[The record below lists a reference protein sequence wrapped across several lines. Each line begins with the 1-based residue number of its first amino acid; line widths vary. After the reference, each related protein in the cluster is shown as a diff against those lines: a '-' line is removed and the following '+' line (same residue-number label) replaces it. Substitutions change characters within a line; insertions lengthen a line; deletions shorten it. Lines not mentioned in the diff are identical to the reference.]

1 MKEKIL
7 IIEDDP
13 MIQIQLKNLLTG
25 NGYEVEAVT
34 DFTNPVEHF
43 RVFAPHLVLLDIKL
57 PGSSGFEICTQI
69 RAFSDL
75 PIIFVTS
82 SNTDMD
88 ELNSIMLGGDAF
100 ITKPYNPAILLAKIA
115 SLLRKAGA
123 SSQAAEVLIWNGA
136 ELHLE
141 SSTIAYDGEEV
152 ELTKNEVKV
161 LYYQTVL
168 LILGVWILVLTL
180 YLAACYIS
188 RKKRLDM
195 LLEMAGQ
202 LEERYLIPEVMP
214 VPDRAEEQVFYQL
227 LKMAEKSMLERIGQ
241 VERERG
247 EYRAY
252 IEQWVH
258 EVKTP
263 ITALK
268 LLCENNRS
276 PFSREVLAELEN
288 INRCAEQ
295 ALYYARSEHTEKDY
309 SIREMNL
316 ADVVHGAIAD
326 NKYLLRQCD
335 MAIMV
340 DGLELVVY
348 ADDKWVRFILDQIVS
363 NAVKYRAPQQPALH
377 ISAERADDRV
387 LLSIADNGVGIPES
401 DLPRIF
407 EKGFTGQN
415 GRTIHSSTGIG
426 LYLCKRLCDKLGIGL
441 AASSTGRGTT
451 ITLSFHINDFIT
463 GVQG

>member
-1 MKEKIL
+1 MSGKLYVKNHLPLIL
-7 IIEDDP
+7 
-13 MIQIQLKNLLTG
+13 LNLLGALALSLFLLATG
-25 NGYEVEAVT
+25 N
-34 DFTNPVEHF
+34 
-43 RVFAPHLVLLDIKL
+43 
-57 PGSSGFEICTQI
+57 
-69 RAFSDL
+69 
-75 PIIFVTS
+75 
-82 SNTDMD
+82 
-88 ELNSIMLGGDAF
+88 
-100 ITKPYNPAILLAKIA
+100 AI
-115 SLLRKAGA
+115 
-123 SSQAAEVLIWNGA
+123 
-136 ELHLE
+136 
-141 SSTIAYDGEEV
+141 
-152 ELTKNEVKV
+152 
-161 LYYQTVL
+161 QTVL
-168 LILGVWILVLTL
+168 FILITWMLVLILCLTIC
-180 YLAACYIS
+180 YLS
-188 RKKRLDM
+188 RKKRLDK

-202 LEERYLIPEVMP
+202 LKERYLIPEVMQK
-214 VPDRAEEQVFYQL
+214 PDRAEEQVFYQI
-227 LKMAEKSMLERIGQ
+227 LKMSEKSMLERIGE

-276 PFSREVLAELEN
+276 PFSRDVLAELEN
-288 INRCAEQ
+288 INRYTEQ

-335 MAIMV
+335 MAITV
-340 DGLELVVY
+340 DDLEPVVY
-348 ADDKWVRFILDQIVS
+348 ADDKWVRFILNQIIS
-363 NAVKYRAPQQPALH
+363 NAVKYRAPQHPALR
-377 ISAERADDRV
+377 IFTERSDDQV
-387 LLSIADNGVGIPES
+387 LLSIPDNGIGIPES

-441 AASSTGRGTT
+441 AASSSDKGTT

-463 GVQG
+463 GVQS

>member
-1 MKEKIL
+1 MSGKLYVKNHLPL
-7 IIEDDP
+7 IA
-13 MIQIQLKNLLTG
+13 LNLLGALALSLFLLATG
-25 NGYEVEAVT
+25 N
-34 DFTNPVEHF
+34 
-43 RVFAPHLVLLDIKL
+43 
-57 PGSSGFEICTQI
+57 
-69 RAFSDL
+69 
-75 PIIFVTS
+75 
-82 SNTDMD
+82 
-88 ELNSIMLGGDAF
+88 
-100 ITKPYNPAILLAKIA
+100 AI
-115 SLLRKAGA
+115 
-123 SSQAAEVLIWNGA
+123 
-136 ELHLE
+136 
-141 SSTIAYDGEEV
+141 
-152 ELTKNEVKV
+152 
-161 LYYQTVL
+161 QTVL
-168 LILGVWILVLTL
+168 FILITWMLVLILCLTIC
-180 YLAACYIS
+180 YLS
-188 RKKRLDM
+188 RKKQLDK

-202 LEERYLIPEVMP
+202 LKERYLIPEVMQK
-214 VPDRAEEQVFYQL
+214 PDRAEEQVFYQL
-227 LKMAEKSMLERIGQ
+227 LKMSEKSMLERIGE

-276 PFSREVLAELEN
+276 PFSRDVLAELEN
-288 INRCAEQ
+288 INRYTEQ

-335 MAIMV
+335 MAITV
-340 DGLELVVY
+340 DDLEPVVY
-348 ADDKWVRFILDQIVS
+348 ADDKWVRFILNQIIS
-363 NAVKYRAPQQPALH
+363 NAVKYRPPQHPALR
-377 ISAERADDRV
+377 IFTERSGDQV
-387 LLSIADNGVGIPES
+387 LLSIADNGSGIPES

-441 AASSTGRGTT
+441 AASSSDKGTT

-463 GVQG
+463 GVQS

>member
-1 MKEKIL
+1 MSGKLYVKNHLPVIL
-7 IIEDDP
+7 
-13 MIQIQLKNLLTG
+13 LNLLGALALSLFLLATG
-25 NGYEVEAVT
+25 N
-34 DFTNPVEHF
+34 
-43 RVFAPHLVLLDIKL
+43 
-57 PGSSGFEICTQI
+57 
-69 RAFSDL
+69 
-75 PIIFVTS
+75 
-82 SNTDMD
+82 
-88 ELNSIMLGGDAF
+88 
-100 ITKPYNPAILLAKIA
+100 AI
-115 SLLRKAGA
+115 
-123 SSQAAEVLIWNGA
+123 
-136 ELHLE
+136 
-141 SSTIAYDGEEV
+141 
-152 ELTKNEVKV
+152 
-161 LYYQTVL
+161 QTVL
-168 LILGVWILVLTL
+168 FIFITWMLVLILCLTIC
-180 YLAACYIS
+180 YLS
-188 RKKRLDM
+188 RKKRLDK

-202 LEERYLIPEVMP
+202 LKERYLIPEVMQE
-214 VPDRAEEQVFYQL
+214 PDRAEEQVFYQL
-227 LKMAEKSMLERIGQ
+227 LKMSEKSMLERIGE

-276 PFSREVLAELEN
+276 PFSRDVLAELEN
-288 INRCAEQ
+288 INRYTEQ

-335 MAIMV
+335 MTITV
-340 DGLELVVY
+340 DDLEPVVY
-348 ADDKWVRFILDQIVS
+348 ADDKWVRFILNQIIS
-363 NAVKYRAPQQPALH
+363 NAVKYRPPQHPALR
-377 ISAERADDRV
+377 IFTERSGDQV
-387 LLSIADNGVGIPES
+387 LLSVADNGIGIPES

-441 AASSTGRGTT
+441 AASSSDKGTT

-463 GVQG
+463 GVQS

>member
-1 MKEKIL
+1 MSGKLYVKNHLPLIL
-7 IIEDDP
+7 
-13 MIQIQLKNLLTG
+13 LNLLGALALSLFLLATG
-25 NGYEVEAVT
+25 N
-34 DFTNPVEHF
+34 
-43 RVFAPHLVLLDIKL
+43 
-57 PGSSGFEICTQI
+57 
-69 RAFSDL
+69 
-75 PIIFVTS
+75 
-82 SNTDMD
+82 
-88 ELNSIMLGGDAF
+88 
-100 ITKPYNPAILLAKIA
+100 AI
-115 SLLRKAGA
+115 
-123 SSQAAEVLIWNGA
+123 
-136 ELHLE
+136 
-141 SSTIAYDGEEV
+141 
-152 ELTKNEVKV
+152 
-161 LYYQTVL
+161 QTVL
-168 LILGVWILVLTL
+168 FIFITWMLVLILCLTIC
-180 YLAACYIS
+180 YLS
-188 RKKRLDM
+188 RKKRLDK

-202 LEERYLIPEVMP
+202 LKERYLIPEVMQE
-214 VPDRAEEQVFYQL
+214 PDRAEEQVFYQL
-227 LKMAEKSMLERIGQ
+227 LKMSEKSMLERIGE

-276 PFSREVLAELEN
+276 PFSRDVLAELEN
-288 INRCAEQ
+288 INRYTEQ

-335 MAIMV
+335 MAITV
-340 DGLELVVY
+340 DDLEPVVY
-348 ADDKWVRFILDQIVS
+348 ADDKWVRFILNQIIS
-363 NAVKYRAPQQPALH
+363 NAVKYRPPQHPALR
-377 ISAERADDRV
+377 IFTERSGDQV
-387 LLSIADNGVGIPES
+387 LLSIADNGIGIPES

-441 AASSTGRGTT
+441 AASSSDKGTT

-463 GVQG
+463 GVQS

>member
-1 MKEKIL
+1 MSGKLYVKNHLPVIL
-7 IIEDDP
+7 
-13 MIQIQLKNLLTG
+13 LNLLGALALSLFLLATG
-25 NGYEVEAVT
+25 N
-34 DFTNPVEHF
+34 
-43 RVFAPHLVLLDIKL
+43 
-57 PGSSGFEICTQI
+57 
-69 RAFSDL
+69 
-75 PIIFVTS
+75 
-82 SNTDMD
+82 
-88 ELNSIMLGGDAF
+88 
-100 ITKPYNPAILLAKIA
+100 AI
-115 SLLRKAGA
+115 
-123 SSQAAEVLIWNGA
+123 
-136 ELHLE
+136 
-141 SSTIAYDGEEV
+141 
-152 ELTKNEVKV
+152 
-161 LYYQTVL
+161 QTVL
-168 LILGVWILVLTL
+168 FIFITWMLVLILCLTIC
-180 YLAACYIS
+180 YLS
-188 RKKRLDM
+188 RKKRLDK

-202 LEERYLIPEVMP
+202 LKERYLIPEVMQE
-214 VPDRAEEQVFYQL
+214 PDRAEEQVFYQL
-227 LKMAEKSMLERIGQ
+227 LKMSEKSRLERIGE

-263 ITALK
+263 ITALE

-276 PFSREVLAELEN
+276 PFSRDVLAELEN
-288 INRCAEQ
+288 INRYTEQ

-335 MAIMV
+335 MAITV
-340 DGLELVVY
+340 DDLEPVVY
-348 ADDKWVRFILDQIVS
+348 ADDKWVRFILNQIIS
-363 NAVKYRAPQQPALH
+363 NAVKYRPPQHPALR
-377 ISAERADDRV
+377 IFTERSGDQV
-387 LLSIADNGVGIPES
+387 LLSIADNGIGIPES

-441 AASSTGRGTT
+441 AASSSDKGTT

-463 GVQG
+463 GVQS

>member
-1 MKEKIL
+1 MSGKLYVKNHLPLIL
-7 IIEDDP
+7 
-13 MIQIQLKNLLTG
+13 LNLLGALTLSLFLLATG
-25 NGYEVEAVT
+25 N
-34 DFTNPVEHF
+34 
-43 RVFAPHLVLLDIKL
+43 
-57 PGSSGFEICTQI
+57 
-69 RAFSDL
+69 
-75 PIIFVTS
+75 
-82 SNTDMD
+82 
-88 ELNSIMLGGDAF
+88 
-100 ITKPYNPAILLAKIA
+100 AI
-115 SLLRKAGA
+115 
-123 SSQAAEVLIWNGA
+123 
-136 ELHLE
+136 
-141 SSTIAYDGEEV
+141 
-152 ELTKNEVKV
+152 
-161 LYYQTVL
+161 QTVL
-168 LILGVWILVLTL
+168 FILITWMLVLILCLTIC
-180 YLAACYIS
+180 YLS
-188 RKKRLDM
+188 RKKRLDK

-202 LEERYLIPEVMP
+202 LKERYLIPEVMQK
-214 VPDRAEEQVFYQL
+214 PDRAEEQVFYQI
-227 LKMAEKSMLERIGQ
+227 LKMSEKSMLERIGE

-276 PFSREVLAELEN
+276 PFSRDVLAELEN
-288 INRCAEQ
+288 INRYTEQ

-335 MAIMV
+335 MAITV
-340 DGLELVVY
+340 DDLEPVVY
-348 ADDKWVRFILDQIVS
+348 ADDKWVRFILNQIIS
-363 NAVKYRAPQQPALH
+363 NAVKYRAPQHPALR
-377 ISAERADDRV
+377 IFTERSDDQV
-387 LLSIADNGVGIPES
+387 LLSIADNGIGIPES

-441 AASSTGRGTT
+441 AASSSDKGTT

-463 GVQG
+463 GVQS

>member
-1 MKEKIL
+1 MSGKLYVKNHLPLIL
-7 IIEDDP
+7 
-13 MIQIQLKNLLTG
+13 LNLLGALALSLFLLATG
-25 NGYEVEAVT
+25 N
-34 DFTNPVEHF
+34 
-43 RVFAPHLVLLDIKL
+43 
-57 PGSSGFEICTQI
+57 
-69 RAFSDL
+69 
-75 PIIFVTS
+75 
-82 SNTDMD
+82 
-88 ELNSIMLGGDAF
+88 
-100 ITKPYNPAILLAKIA
+100 AI
-115 SLLRKAGA
+115 
-123 SSQAAEVLIWNGA
+123 
-136 ELHLE
+136 
-141 SSTIAYDGEEV
+141 
-152 ELTKNEVKV
+152 
-161 LYYQTVL
+161 QTVL
-168 LILGVWILVLTL
+168 FIFITWMLVLILCLTIC
-180 YLAACYIS
+180 YLS
-188 RKKRLDM
+188 RKKRLDK

-202 LEERYLIPEVMP
+202 LKERYLIPEVMQE
-214 VPDRAEEQVFYQL
+214 PDRAEEQVFYQL
-227 LKMAEKSMLERIGQ
+227 LKMSEKSMLERIGE

-276 PFSREVLAELEN
+276 PFSRDVLAELEN
-288 INRCAEQ
+288 INRYTEQ

-335 MAIMV
+335 MAITV
-340 DGLELVVY
+340 DDLEPVVY
-348 ADDKWVRFILDQIVS
+348 ADDKWVRFILNQIIS
-363 NAVKYRAPQQPALH
+363 NAVKYRTPQHPALR
-377 ISAERADDRV
+377 IFTERSGDQV
-387 LLSIADNGVGIPES
+387 LLSIADNGIGIPES

-441 AASSTGRGTT
+441 AASSSDKGTT

-463 GVQG
+463 GVQS

>member
-1 MKEKIL
+1 MSGKL
-7 IIEDDP
+7 F
-13 MIQIQLKNLLTG
+13 LKNHLPVILLNLLGALALSLFLLAVG
-25 NGYEVEAVT
+25 NDIQTILFILAAWV
-34 DFTNPVEHF
+34 
-43 RVFAPHLVLLDIKL
+43 LVL
-57 PGSSGFEICTQI
+57 
-69 RAFSDL
+69 A
-75 PIIFVTS
+75 
-82 SNTDMD
+82 
-88 ELNSIMLGGDAF
+88 
-100 ITKPYNPAILLAKIA
+100 
-115 SLLRKAGA
+115 
-123 SSQAAEVLIWNGA
+123 
-136 ELHLE
+136 
-141 SSTIAYDGEEV
+141 
-152 ELTKNEVKV
+152 
-161 LYYQTVL
+161 
-168 LILGVWILVLTL
+168 L
-180 YLAACYIS
+180 YLAAGYVS
-188 RKKRLDM
+188 RKKRLEK
-195 LLEMAGQ
+195 LLEMATQ
-202 LEERYLIPEVMP
+202 LKERYLLPEVMP
-214 VPDRAEEQVFYQL
+214 VPDQAEEQVYYQL
-227 LKMAEKSMLERIGQ
+227 LKLAGKSMLERIGE

-247 EYRAY
+247 EYRTY

-309 SIREMNL
+309 SIREMSL

-335 MAIMV
+335 MAITV
-340 DGLELVVY
+340 DDLEIVVY
-348 ADDKWVRFILDQIVS
+348 ADDKWVRFILNQIIS

-377 ISAERADDRV
+377 IFTERSGDQV
-387 LLSIADNGVGIPES
+387 LLSVADNGLGIPES

-441 AASSTGRGTT
+441 SASSAGGSGTT
-451 ITLSFHINDFIT
+451 ITLAFHINDFIT
-463 GVQG
+463 GVQS

>member
-1 MKEKIL
+1 MSGKLYVKNHLPLIL
-7 IIEDDP
+7 
-13 MIQIQLKNLLTG
+13 LNLLGALALSRFLLATG
-25 NGYEVEAVT
+25 N
-34 DFTNPVEHF
+34 
-43 RVFAPHLVLLDIKL
+43 
-57 PGSSGFEICTQI
+57 
-69 RAFSDL
+69 
-75 PIIFVTS
+75 
-82 SNTDMD
+82 
-88 ELNSIMLGGDAF
+88 
-100 ITKPYNPAILLAKIA
+100 AI
-115 SLLRKAGA
+115 
-123 SSQAAEVLIWNGA
+123 
-136 ELHLE
+136 
-141 SSTIAYDGEEV
+141 
-152 ELTKNEVKV
+152 
-161 LYYQTVL
+161 QTVL
-168 LILGVWILVLTL
+168 FILITWMLVLILCLTIC
-180 YLAACYIS
+180 YLS
-188 RKKRLDM
+188 RKKRLDK

-202 LEERYLIPEVMP
+202 LKERYLIPEVMQK
-214 VPDRAEEQVFYQL
+214 PDRAEEQVFYQI
-227 LKMAEKSMLERIGQ
+227 LKMSEKSMLERIGE

-276 PFSREVLAELEN
+276 PFSRDVLAELEN
-288 INRCAEQ
+288 INRYTEQ

-335 MAIMV
+335 MAITV
-340 DGLELVVY
+340 DDLEPVVY
-348 ADDKWVRFILDQIVS
+348 ADDKWVRFILNQIIS
-363 NAVKYRAPQQPALH
+363 NAVKYRAPQHPALR
-377 ISAERADDRV
+377 IFTERSDDQV
-387 LLSIADNGVGIPES
+387 LLSIADNGIGIPES

-441 AASSTGRGTT
+441 AASSSDKGTT

-463 GVQG
+463 GVQS

>member
-1 MKEKIL
+1 MSGKLYVKNHLPL
-7 IIEDDP
+7 IA
-13 MIQIQLKNLLTG
+13 LNLLGALALSLFLLATG
-25 NGYEVEAVT
+25 N
-34 DFTNPVEHF
+34 
-43 RVFAPHLVLLDIKL
+43 
-57 PGSSGFEICTQI
+57 
-69 RAFSDL
+69 
-75 PIIFVTS
+75 
-82 SNTDMD
+82 
-88 ELNSIMLGGDAF
+88 
-100 ITKPYNPAILLAKIA
+100 AI
-115 SLLRKAGA
+115 
-123 SSQAAEVLIWNGA
+123 
-136 ELHLE
+136 
-141 SSTIAYDGEEV
+141 
-152 ELTKNEVKV
+152 
-161 LYYQTVL
+161 QTVL
-168 LILGVWILVLTL
+168 FILITWMLVLILCLTIC
-180 YLAACYIS
+180 YLS
-188 RKKRLDM
+188 RKKQLDK

-202 LEERYLIPEVMP
+202 LKERYLIPEVMQK
-214 VPDRAEEQVFYQL
+214 PDRAEEQVFYQL
-227 LKMAEKSMLERIGQ
+227 LKMSEKSMLERIGE

-276 PFSREVLAELEN
+276 PFSRDVLAELEN
-288 INRCAEQ
+288 INRYTEQ

-335 MAIMV
+335 MAITV
-340 DGLELVVY
+340 DDLEPVVY
-348 ADDKWVRFILDQIVS
+348 ADDKWVRFILNQIIS
-363 NAVKYRAPQQPALH
+363 NAVKYRPPQHPALR
-377 ISAERADDRV
+377 IFTERSDDQV
-387 LLSIADNGVGIPES
+387 LLSIADNGIGIPES

-441 AASSTGRGTT
+441 AASSSDKGTT

-463 GVQG
+463 GVQS

>member
-1 MKEKIL
+1 MSGKLYVKNHLPLIL
-7 IIEDDP
+7 
-13 MIQIQLKNLLTG
+13 LNLLGALALSLFLLATG
-25 NGYEVEAVT
+25 N
-34 DFTNPVEHF
+34 
-43 RVFAPHLVLLDIKL
+43 
-57 PGSSGFEICTQI
+57 
-69 RAFSDL
+69 
-75 PIIFVTS
+75 
-82 SNTDMD
+82 
-88 ELNSIMLGGDAF
+88 
-100 ITKPYNPAILLAKIA
+100 AI
-115 SLLRKAGA
+115 
-123 SSQAAEVLIWNGA
+123 
-136 ELHLE
+136 
-141 SSTIAYDGEEV
+141 
-152 ELTKNEVKV
+152 
-161 LYYQTVL
+161 QTVL
-168 LILGVWILVLTL
+168 FIFITWMLVLILCLTIC
-180 YLAACYIS
+180 YLS
-188 RKKRLDM
+188 RKKRLDK

-202 LEERYLIPEVMP
+202 LKERYLIPEVMQE
-214 VPDRAEEQVFYQL
+214 PDRAEEQVFYQL
-227 LKMAEKSMLERIGQ
+227 LKMSEKSMLERIGE

-276 PFSREVLAELEN
+276 PFSRDVLAELEN
-288 INRCAEQ
+288 INRYTEQ
-295 ALYYARSEHTEKDY
+295 VLYYARSEHTEKDY

-335 MAIMV
+335 MTITV
-340 DGLELVVY
+340 DDLEPVVY
-348 ADDKWVRFILDQIVS
+348 ADDKWVRFILNQIIS
-363 NAVKYRAPQQPALH
+363 NAVKYRPPQHPALR
-377 ISAERADDRV
+377 IFTERSGDQV
-387 LLSIADNGVGIPES
+387 LLSVADNGIGIPES

-441 AASSTGRGTT
+441 AASSSDKGTT

-463 GVQG
+463 GVQS

>member
-1 MKEKIL
+1 MSGKLYVKNHLPLIL
-7 IIEDDP
+7 
-13 MIQIQLKNLLTG
+13 LNLLGALALSLFLLATG
-25 NGYEVEAVT
+25 N
-34 DFTNPVEHF
+34 
-43 RVFAPHLVLLDIKL
+43 
-57 PGSSGFEICTQI
+57 
-69 RAFSDL
+69 
-75 PIIFVTS
+75 
-82 SNTDMD
+82 
-88 ELNSIMLGGDAF
+88 
-100 ITKPYNPAILLAKIA
+100 AI
-115 SLLRKAGA
+115 
-123 SSQAAEVLIWNGA
+123 
-136 ELHLE
+136 
-141 SSTIAYDGEEV
+141 
-152 ELTKNEVKV
+152 
-161 LYYQTVL
+161 QTVL
-168 LILGVWILVLTL
+168 FILITWMLVLILCLTIC
-180 YLAACYIS
+180 YLS
-188 RKKRLDM
+188 RKKRLDK

-202 LEERYLIPEVMP
+202 LKERYLIPEVMQK
-214 VPDRAEEQVFYQL
+214 PDRAEEQVFYQL
-227 LKMAEKSMLERIGQ
+227 LKMSEKSMLERIGE

-276 PFSREVLAELEN
+276 PFSRDVLAELEN
-288 INRCAEQ
+288 INRYTEQ

-335 MAIMV
+335 MAITV
-340 DGLELVVY
+340 DDLEPVVY
-348 ADDKWVRFILDQIVS
+348 ADDKWVRFILNQIIS
-363 NAVKYRAPQQPALH
+363 NAVKYRAPQHPALR
-377 ISAERADDRV
+377 IFTERSGDQV
-387 LLSIADNGVGIPES
+387 LLSIADNGIGIPES

-441 AASSTGRGTT
+441 AASSSDKGTT

-463 GVQG
+463 GVQS

>member
-1 MKEKIL
+1 MSGKLYVKNHLPLIL
-7 IIEDDP
+7 
-13 MIQIQLKNLLTG
+13 LNLLGALALSLFLLATG
-25 NGYEVEAVT
+25 N
-34 DFTNPVEHF
+34 
-43 RVFAPHLVLLDIKL
+43 
-57 PGSSGFEICTQI
+57 
-69 RAFSDL
+69 
-75 PIIFVTS
+75 
-82 SNTDMD
+82 
-88 ELNSIMLGGDAF
+88 
-100 ITKPYNPAILLAKIA
+100 AI
-115 SLLRKAGA
+115 
-123 SSQAAEVLIWNGA
+123 
-136 ELHLE
+136 
-141 SSTIAYDGEEV
+141 
-152 ELTKNEVKV
+152 
-161 LYYQTVL
+161 QTVL
-168 LILGVWILVLTL
+168 FILITWMLVLILCLTIC
-180 YLAACYIS
+180 YLS
-188 RKKRLDM
+188 RKKRLDK

-202 LEERYLIPEVMP
+202 LKERYLIPEVMQE
-214 VPDRAEEQVFYQL
+214 PDRAEEQVFYQI
-227 LKMAEKSMLERIGQ
+227 LKMSEKSMLERIGE

-276 PFSREVLAELEN
+276 PFSRDVLAELEN
-288 INRCAEQ
+288 INRYTEQ

-335 MAIMV
+335 MAITV
-340 DGLELVVY
+340 DDLEPVVY
-348 ADDKWVRFILDQIVS
+348 ADDKWVRFILNQIIS
-363 NAVKYRAPQQPALH
+363 NAVKYRAPQHPALR
-377 ISAERADDRV
+377 IFTERSDDQV
-387 LLSIADNGVGIPES
+387 LLSIADNGIGIPES

-441 AASSTGRGTT
+441 AASSSDKGTT

-463 GVQG
+463 GVQS